1 MDTGPNLLIISFFLY
16 QLFVHN
22 TALPA
27 SVWGLQ
33 IPDKAPIVCAHTH
46 TGTHTQTHSIR
57 LVYRQFVITD
67 SHLFFFI
74 STGSTYLLYVR
85 SHLQGTQVTLPC
97 TQWHIVSHTCTRLHS
112 CRYTYTPTRLPLSS
126 IQSLRGTNY

>member
-67 SHLFFFI
+67 SHLFFHI
-74 STGSTYLLYVR
+74 DRQHLLTLCALTFTRY
-85 SHLQGTQVTLPC
+85 SSYTPMYAMAHSEPHMHTLALMQV
-97 TQWHIVSHTCTRLHS
+97 HIHTHSSPAELHS
-112 CRYTYTPTRLPLSS
+112 KPQRH
-126 IQSLRGTNY
+126 